1 MFTREDLCSLK
12 SRKISCMRKNV
23 YGIFRALRHFGV
35 SEKEVE
41 KIANAYKT
49 WLSFPIE
56 EKSPYNWVYYLNS
69 RLISMPIEIKQLEEH
84 LIGYAVGNKVFS
96 VAQGEKIAKDN
107 IEDSIQLLKQEL
119 DKRMLGADGNADL
132 QVHLPTK
139 EEAEYFFTTFADNW
153 LANVAATAGVIYAQL
168 PDGDDCELQFPINN
182 QIPNMWITPD
192 ADEPE
197 MTAVKMG
204 INNSGPYCKKYRPN
218 SRTKSAVCLIT
229 DLRDG
234 DFIGKLTKYGTPTQA
249 TIEMFYELLEKRC

>member
-1 MFTREDLCSLK
+1 
-12 SRKISCMRKNV
+12 MRKNV

-49 WLSFPIE
+49 WLLFPIE
-56 EKSPYNWVYYLNS
+56 EKSPYNWVYYLEG
-69 RLISMPIEIKQLEEH
+69 RLISMPFEIQQLEEH
-84 LIGYAVGNKVFS
+84 LIGYAVGTKVFS
-96 VAQGEKIAKDN
+96 VAQGEKISKDN
-107 IEDSIQLLKQEL
+107 IEDSVQLLKQAL

-139 EEAEYFFTTFADNW
+139 EEAEYFFTTFANNW
-153 LANVAATAGVIYAQL
+153 LANVAATAGEIYAQL
-168 PDGDDCELQFPINN
+168 PDCDDCELQFPINN

-192 ADEPE
+192 TDEPE

-204 INNSGPYCKKYRPN
+204 FNNSGPYCKKYRPN
-218 SRTKSAVCLIT
+218 SRTKSAVCLVT